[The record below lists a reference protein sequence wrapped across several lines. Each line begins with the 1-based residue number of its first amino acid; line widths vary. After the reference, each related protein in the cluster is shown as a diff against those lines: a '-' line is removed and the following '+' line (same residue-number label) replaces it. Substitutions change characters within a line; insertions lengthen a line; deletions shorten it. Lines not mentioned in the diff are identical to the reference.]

1 MERESN
7 QEGRGFEWFRC
18 GDESDDQRSRGDSD
32 RAIRARAVAPTTVE
46 VSDLSD
52 GALFLQIWPGGPSTY
67 LSPADAVSLKRELV
81 AAFGREPAGRSRR
94 GETR

>member
-18 GDESDDQRSRGDSD
+18 GNESDEQPTRGASG
-32 RAIRARAVAPTTVE
+32 RTMRARAVAPSTVE

-52 GALFLQIWPGGPSTY
+52 GALFLQIWPGGPSAY
-67 LSPADAVSLKRELV
+67 LSPADAVPLKRELV
-81 AAFGREPAGRSRR
+81 AAFRSELAGRSRR